1 MNPIGRSPLPLALRS
16 ALAAA
21 ARPILLTG
29 LLAGCAGEP
38 HLGTRTVLEFDQCQ
52 GIDAGLSRV
61 RTHDLAGIRGSTLL
75 RMTDGGA
82 EADPASAGSAQ
93 DPGAGEPLLIAVSR
107 GRQPTSGY
115 RLSLEDAVRQGDTGL
130 LRLHWEVPPS
140 GSVLPQVMTHPCI
153 VVSVDPQALARVEAR
168 DQTGAVIGALELS
181 R

>member
-1 MNPIGRSPLPLALRS
+1 MNPNARSPLRLALHRG
-16 ALAAA
+16 LATA

-38 HLGTRTVLEFDQCQ
+38 HLSTRTVLEFDQCQ

-75 RMTDGGA
+75 RMTNGGSKP
-82 EADPASAGSAQ
+82 DPATAGAA
-93 DPGAGEPLLIAVSR
+93 DRAADEPLLIAVSR

-115 RLSLEDAVRQGDTGL
+115 RLSLEDAVRQGNTGL
-130 LRLHWEVPPS
+130 LRLNWEVPPS
-140 GSVLPQVMTHPCI
+140 GSVLPQVMTHPCL
-153 VVSVDPQALARVEAR
+153 VVSVDPQGLARVEAR